1 MRVTF
6 PIIRTLAYAALV
18 FFMWRFVGMQA
29 LRFDA
34 KLSFALPGWTTAIG
48 IPLLIAGV
56 VLTTICL
63 AKFAL
68 IGKGTFVHFDPPKE
82 FIASGVYRFSRNP
95 MYLGVLLIFIASG
108 LIYHSVSLLILSLL
122 LFSLAHLVVVF
133 FEEPA
138 LRNKFGESYTA
149 YEDAVGRWLPKV
161 KK

>member
-1 MRVTF
+1 
-6 PIIRTLAYAALV
+6 
-18 FFMWRFVGMQA
+18 
-29 LRFDA
+29 
-34 KLSFALPGWTTAIG
+34 
-48 IPLLIAGV
+48 
-56 VLTTICL
+56 
-63 AKFAL
+63 
-68 IGKGTFVHFDPPKE
+68 
-82 FIASGVYRFSRNP
+82 

-149 YEDAVGRWLPKV
+149 YEDAVGRWFPKV

>member
-6 PIIRTLAYAALV
+6 PIIRTLAYAVLV

-34 KLSFALPGWTTAIG
+34 KLSFTFPGWTTAIG

-56 VLTTICL
+56 VLTTISL
-63 AKFAL
+63 AEFAL

-82 FIASGVYRFSRNP
+82 FIASGVYKFSRNP

-108 LIYHSVSLLILSLL
+108 LIYYQSVSLLILSLL
-122 LFSLAHLVVVF
+122 FFCSLIL
-133 FEEPA
+133 
-138 LRNKFGESYTA
+138 
-149 YEDAVGRWLPKV
+149 WL
-161 KK
+161 

>member
-6 PIIRTLAYAALV
+6 PIIRTLAYAVLV

-34 KLSFALPGWTTAIG
+34 KLSFTLPGWTTAIG

-56 VLTTICL
+56 VLTTISL
-63 AKFAL
+63 AEFAL

-82 FIASGVYRFSRNP
+82 FIASGVYKFSRNP

-108 LIYHSVSLLILSLL
+108 LVYHSVSLLILSLP
-122 LFSLAHLVVVF
+122 LFCSLI
-133 FEEPA
+133 
-138 LRNKFGESYTA
+138 S
-149 YEDAVGRWLPKV
+149 WLYFLKSLHCEINLGKV
-161 KK
+161 IRLMKTPLDDGYQR